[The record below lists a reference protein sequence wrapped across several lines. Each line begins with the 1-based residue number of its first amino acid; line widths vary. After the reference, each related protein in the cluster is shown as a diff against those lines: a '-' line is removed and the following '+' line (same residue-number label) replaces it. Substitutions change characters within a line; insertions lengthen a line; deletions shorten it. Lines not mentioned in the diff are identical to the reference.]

1 MPCTRCVERGLGHA
15 CERETV
21 QLTSRNWRYAD
32 ELRFLKKTAARFSS
46 GPALIPRSSVLRLI
60 GDRIDSLETGISPDE
75 NRQIASLDDDVASP
89 VGIQR
94 PSSEPA
100 SFDDISNDGLSLP
113 SVTEPDISQSTI
125 TIEDVAWG
133 RQSKRLLATNKC
145 DIALPP
151 LAPKLSFIPEQDW
164 NMPTETQAR
173 LLVNFH
179 TEYVCW
185 HHNAIYSP
193 DFLEA
198 CELFWKR
205 GDVHHPLWLA
215 LYLAILSVS

>member
-1 MPCTRCVERGLGHA
+1 ML
-15 CERETV
+15 
-21 QLTSRNWRYAD
+21 S
-32 ELRFLKKTAARFSS
+32 
-46 GPALIPRSSVLRLI
+46 LI
-60 GDRIDSLETGISPDE
+60 GDRIGSLETGIRPDE
-75 NRQIASLDDDVASP
+75 NRQIASLDDDIGSP

-94 PSSEPA
+94 HSSQPA
-100 SFDDISNDGLSLP
+100 SFDGISNDGLSLP

-145 DIALPP
+145 DIAQLPP
-151 LAPKLSFIPEQDW
+151 APKLSFIPEQDW
-164 NMPTETQAR
+164 DMPTEAQAR
-173 LLVNFH
+173 SLVNFH
-179 TEYVCW
+179 IEYVCW

-205 GDVHHPLWLA
+205 GDVRHPLWLA
-215 LYLAILSVS
+215 LYLAILSVSCRFDLVQRIVTASYMFH